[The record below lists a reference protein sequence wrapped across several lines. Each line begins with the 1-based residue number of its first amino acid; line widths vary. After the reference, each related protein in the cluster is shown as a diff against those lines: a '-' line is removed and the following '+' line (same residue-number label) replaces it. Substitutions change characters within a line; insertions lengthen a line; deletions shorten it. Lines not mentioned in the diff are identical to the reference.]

1 MSYDKYFF
9 TGVIKSGDTF
19 YARYNG
25 EFVGS
30 FKTWAEANAALKAY
44 SRR

>member
-1 MSYDKYFF
+1 MSYASYFF
-9 TGVIKSGDTF
+9 SGVIKSGDS
-19 YARYNG
+19 YIARYDG

-30 FKTWAEANAALKAY
+30 HATWKEANDALKIR

>member
-1 MSYDKYFF
+1 MSYDSYFF
-9 TGVIKSGDTF
+9 TGVIKSGDS
-19 YARYNG
+19 YIARYDG

-30 FKTWAEANAALKAY
+30 YDTWNSAKAALKAY